1 MISNINWQFGT
12 GSSNNNNNNKQ
23 LVERISQ
30 RLQGA
35 LQPKNNKYAKRA
47 MINLELQKH
56 KQGIKTIIKTAKY
69 YIVKK

>member
-1 MISNINWQFGT
+1 MFID
-12 GSSNNNNNNKQ
+12 NNNNNNKQ

-35 LQPKNNKYAKRA
+35 LQPKNYKYTKRA

-56 KQGIKTIIKTAKY
+56 KQRIKY
-69 YIVKK
+69 NY

>member
-1 MISNINWQFGT
+1 MFIDDN
-12 GSSNNNNNNKQ
+12 NNNNNNKQ

-35 LQPKNNKYAKRA
+35 LQPKNYKYAKRA

-56 KQGIKTIIKTAKY
+56 KQRIKY
-69 YIVKK
+69 NY